1 MDHITITFPI
11 PDRALSPNAR
21 VHWAK
26 KAKLAK
32 QLRTA
37 SSYLTTAAIA
47 LYGYP
52 PRPNWNQAT
61 YKARFYWANN
71 RRHDADNAIASLKNC
86 LDGVA
91 DAGLIVNDSGLCPER
106 PEFHTDKANPRVE
119 ITFTRED

>member
-1 MDHITITFPI
+1 MTSITIVFPL

-32 QLRTA
+32 HLRTA
-37 SSYLTTAAIA
+37 SHYLTTAAIA
-47 LYGYP
+47 MYGYP
-52 PRPNWNQAT
+52 SQPNWKQAT
-61 YKARFYWANN
+61 YKARFYFQTA
-71 RRHDADNAIASLKNC
+71 RTRDADNAIASLKSA

-91 DAGLIVNDSGLCPER
+91 DAGLIINDSGLWPER
-106 PEFHTDKANPRVE
+106 PEFYTDKSNPRVE